1 MKLTDE
7 LIEALANDVGSGL
20 SNRDAAKVNN
30 ISEPAFYDW
39 LKVASTVRKTG
50 KKRLTKRE
58 RDCCKLA
65 DALESAR
72 LKRKQR
78 FLEKLED
85 NKSPAGIIFL
95 LKQTYPDEF
104 NKEPVPLPNF
114 SKLEE
119 FMASEYTQSEIED
132 IRRAIRKAEARR
144 QSDVTFDEDPLFG
157 PQGGTD
163 E

>member
-1 MKLTDE
+1 MKLTSE
-7 LIEALANDVGSGL
+7 MIEALANNVGAGL

-30 ISEPAFYDW
+30 IHETTLYDW
-39 LKVASTVRKTG
+39 LKTAATVRATG
-50 KKRLTKRE
+50 KKRLTV
-58 RDCCKLA
+58 RDRNCCKLA

-95 LKQTYPDEF
+95 LKQMYPDEF

-114 SKLEE
+114 EKLEA
-119 FMASEYTQSEIED
+119 FMASEYTQQEIEV
-132 IRRAIRKAEARR
+132 IRKAIHTAEKRR
-144 QSDVTFDEDPLFG
+144 QSEVRYAENELFG
-157 PQGGTD
+157 GASD

>member
-7 LIEALANDVGSGL
+7 MIEALANDVGAGL

-30 ISEPAFYDW
+30 ISERVLYDW
-39 LKVASTVRKTG
+39 LEVAKTVRETE
-50 KKRLTKRE
+50 KKRLTLRE
-58 RDCCKLA
+58 KSCCKLA
-65 DALESAR
+65 DALASAK
-72 LKRKQR
+72 LERKKR

-114 SKLEE
+114 QKLEE
-119 FMASEYTQSEIED
+119 FMAAEYTQQEIE
-132 IRRAIRKAEARR
+132 AIRKAIRVAETRR
-144 QSDVTFDEDPLFG
+144 QSDVKYDENALFG
-157 PQGGTD
+157 DDD

>member
-1 MKLTDE
+1 M
-7 LIEALANDVGSGL
+7 
-20 SNRDAAKVNN
+20 
-30 ISEPAFYDW
+30 
-39 LKVASTVRKTG
+39 
-50 KKRLTKRE
+50 
-58 RDCCKLA
+58 A

-114 SKLEE
+114 QKLEE
-119 FMASEYTQSEIED
+119 FMTAEYTQQEIE
-132 IRRAIRKAEARR
+132 AIRKAIRSAEQRR
-144 QSDVTFDEDPLFG
+144 QANVKYDENELFG
-157 PQGGTD
+157 D
-163 E
+163 DDA